1 MEWII
6 KIEKNPEIEDERD
19 QRIRVLFNPQL
30 EIIQFFG
37 EVKIKNNQWY
47 VFSQDTHALKIDL
60 DQLQQV
66 MEGIVILMRKR
77 LVEYENLAQ
86 GFTVLKEIAIKEPKD

>member
-1 MEWII
+1 MFII
-6 KIEKNPEIEDERD
+6 L
-19 QRIRVLFNPQL
+19 QFQLL